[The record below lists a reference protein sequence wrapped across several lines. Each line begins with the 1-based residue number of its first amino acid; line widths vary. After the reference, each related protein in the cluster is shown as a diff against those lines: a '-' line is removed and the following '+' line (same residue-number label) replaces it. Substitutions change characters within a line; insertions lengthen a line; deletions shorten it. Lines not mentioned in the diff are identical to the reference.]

1 MSIVGMIVMWMWFA
15 AAFMVLSKWHMGG
28 ESDRRAAYWAKFEG
42 R

>member
-1 MSIVGMIVMWMWFA
+1 MSMIGMVVMWVWFA
-15 AAFMVLSKWHMGG
+15 AAFMVFSKWHMGG